1 MSGTITGPQ
10 PGIKWFIDSTEP
22 KRATTEVRRTGPVKV
37 NDVVNVF
44 LCFFSLSRFTSSAIK
59 FAA

>member
-1 MSGTITGPQ
+1 MSGTRTGPQ

-22 KRATTEVRRTGPVKV
+22 KRATTAVRRTGPVKV

-44 LCFFSLSRFTSSAIK
+44 LFFSLSRLTSSAIK

>member
-1 MSGTITGPQ
+1 MSGTRTGPQ

-37 NDVVNVF
+37 NDVVN
-44 LCFFSLSRFTSSAIK
+44 FFSLSLVLPALLSSSLHS
-59 FAA
+59 